1 MTALTDEILNELAE
15 GDDMLEFECPRCRG
29 SFFSAWAKSDG
40 NVTQGV
46 YECTTAWDPAVDVVR
61 ARLANEQLPSCKWK
75 GPAAEC
81 MKPSRAALATEIL
94 RLRTPLRDLLE
105 VCDEQDERGEPVIGH
120 DSNGAISYLL
130 EFSDKIRPMVRKP

>member
-46 YECTTAWDPAVDVVR
+46 YECTT
-61 ARLANEQLPSCKWK
+61 EQLPSCKWK